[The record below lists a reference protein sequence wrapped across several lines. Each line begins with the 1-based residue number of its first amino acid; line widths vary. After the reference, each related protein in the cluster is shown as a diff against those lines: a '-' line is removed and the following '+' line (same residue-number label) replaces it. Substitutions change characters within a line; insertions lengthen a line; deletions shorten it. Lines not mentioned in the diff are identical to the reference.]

1 MFQMKNKNFNADP
14 AIILVL
20 LMALISPLPLF
31 LLEKFLPYPYII
43 EELLKAALVLI
54 IIRLPEKTTQI
65 KTLFL
70 AAFLFALSENIF
82 YLANFIG
89 GQSLNTFG
97 QRFLL
102 TAVLHI
108 FTATVILFPAQR
120 KRWLIFPSVILAML
134 IHYIYN
140 QSVLVIFQ

>member
-1 MFQMKNKNFNADP
+1 MENKNFSADP

-20 LMALISPLPLF
+20 LVALISPLPIF

-54 IIRLPEKTTQI
+54 IIRRPKKTTQI
-65 KTLFL
+65 KTILL

-82 YLANFIG
+82 YLANFID

-102 TAVLHI
+102 ATALHI
-108 FTATVILFPAQR
+108 FTAMIIFFPAQR
-120 KRWLIFPSVILAML
+120 KRAFIFLGLILAML
-134 IHYIYN
+134 IHYFYN
-140 QSVLVIFQ
+140 QAVLTIF